1 MTIGAFAAIEA
12 PMLVDPLIFDFV
24 TLSPGTNV
32 MISLPGEKP
41 SPLFCAAV
49 LMCTPLS
56 LAGAILVATL
66 RRRPVGVL
74 ACTVNASFGHGSRQ
88 W

>member
-12 PMLVDPLIFDFV
+12 PMLVDRLIFDFAR
-24 TLSPGTNV
+24 LSPGTKV
-32 MISLPGEKP
+32 MISLPGENP

-49 LMCTPLS
+49 LTCTPLS
-56 LAGAILVATL
+56 FAGAIFLAML
-66 RRRPVGVL
+66 RRRPVGVP
-74 ACTVNASFGHGSRQ
+74 ARTVNASFGHGSRQ